1 MQLKAV
7 IDRFEANKAVILVG
21 DDEQAVAW
29 PRKALPEEV
38 KEGDIIRFS
47 INIDAD
53 ATRTARS
60 EADELLRQILAKNQ
74 EG

>member
-21 DDEQAVAW
+21 DDEQAVTW
-29 PRKALPEEV
+29 PRKALPEEA

-60 EADELLRQILAKNQ
+60 EADELLRQILTKNQ
-74 EG
+74 ED